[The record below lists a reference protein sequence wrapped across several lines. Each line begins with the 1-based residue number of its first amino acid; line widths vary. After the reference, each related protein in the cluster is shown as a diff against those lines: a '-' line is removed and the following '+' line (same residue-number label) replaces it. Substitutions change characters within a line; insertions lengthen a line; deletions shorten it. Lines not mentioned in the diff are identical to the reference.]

1 MTHVVL
7 EILIQ
12 PITYLHFVQNIQ
24 FWFIFQFRKVTNYD
38 INQDTAIINDL
49 IFKWFKIVITK
60 MVGL

>member
-7 EILIQ
+7 HILIQ